1 MAELDRDDYLVI
13 IQKLKENNKKL
24 KEKNLR
30 LQQINRSLTKDGNKP
45 RSQKAIRSCGI
56 MINLGYVNQDQRKSC
71 SKVIWAH
78 D

>member
-13 IQKLKENNKKL
+13 IQKLKEDNKKL

-45 RSQKAIRSCGI
+45 RSQKGLLSSHIRFPSG
-56 MINLGYVNQDQRKSC
+56 NTK
-71 SKVIWAH
+71 
-78 D
+78 